1 LDERLGKAVSSN
13 AGRDKGRTYIV
24 VGIVDEAYLML
35 SDGDKRKLE
44 KPKKKKIKHLKI
56 TDVCFEEI
64 RTKLEKHDKI
74 TNAELRRALK
84 SLEVVD
90 LTK

>member
-1 LDERLGKAVSSN
+1 MLGKAAIST
-13 AGRDKGRTYIV
+13 AGRDKGRSYVIV
-24 VGIVDEAYLML
+24 EVLDEAYMIL

-56 TDVCFEEI
+56 TNVCFEEI

-74 TNAELRRALK
+74 TNAELRKALK
-84 SLEVVD
+84 TMDVVD
-90 LTK
+90 MTK